1 MSTCAKCSEWG
12 SKVLETR
19 KMDNGWLSRRRRCE
33 CGNVWWTYEI
43 PANNVTENNPEK
55 DAEE

>member
-1 MSTCAKCSEWG
+1 MSICTECGEWK

-33 CGNVWWTYEI
+33 CGNIWWTYEI
-43 PANNVTENNPEK
+43 PAVNVTINQ
-55 DAEE
+55 EEEQQ